1 MIEKE
6 KITNLLPLPVIRV
19 IWMREQIF
27 LVGYINGIVELRD
40 LSKGQMTGKEPD
52 EPILSFNA
60 EEQGGEI
67 QLGCMAD
74 VCCKE
79 LDESKILMA
88 FDAGFIGK
96 LDLKT
101 GQFTLEELPQK
112 KTGTFNPRSIQFIG
126 NLPSDEFIMLS
137 ENNFQ
142 YMAI

>member
-1 MIEKE
+1 MTEKE
-6 KITNLLPLPVIRV
+6 KITNLSPLPVIRV

-27 LVGYINGIVELRD
+27 LVGYISGLVELRD

-60 EEQGGEI
+60 EEQGGEL
-67 QLGCMAD
+67 QLGCMVD

-88 FDAGFIGK
+88 FEAGFIGK

-101 GQFTLEELPQK
+101 GQFTLEELPQVK
-112 KTGTFNPRSIQFIG
+112 QSNFNPRAIQFIG

-142 YMAI
+142 YMAV